1 MPKVEGYSPIF
12 NDLLQRLLKKD
23 PSERIYWEHLRKHP
37 FWTRELN
44 VRKLP
49 RQPTFDGY
57 LKTLEIDPE
66 EFAEQQ
72 AKNGYFIPNL
82 QFHKKPSKADPM
94 RVSQSVKKKAVDEAA
109 RKGAAKLK
117 QAEAKSEEKI
127 KAAAKSAKEAAEK
140 IAKEDAK
147 KAAAKAAAD
156 LAKTPTTG
164 PSAKYIPLRT
174 VQAVICIAC
183 DDFWIV
189 LSLGAP
195 LPKPPNSR
203 PLASQI
209 NRFVYSRSHSKIF
222 KVTMINLPQGLA
234 SSFLDG

>member
-57 LKTLEIDPE
+57 LQTLEIDPE

-94 RVSQSVKKKAVDEAA
+94 RVSQSVKKNMDGDNEYSAGAKPT
-109 RKGAAKLK
+109 GAA
-117 QAEAKSEEKI
+117 
-127 KAAAKSAKEAAEK
+127 AA
-140 IAKEDAK
+140 
-147 KAAAKAAAD
+147 
-156 LAKTPTTG
+156 
-164 PSAKYIPLRT
+164 
-174 VQAVICIAC
+174 
-183 DDFWIV
+183 
-189 LSLGAP
+189 
-195 LPKPPNSR
+195 
-203 PLASQI
+203 
-209 NRFVYSRSHSKIF
+209 
-222 KVTMINLPQGLA
+222 
-234 SSFLDG
+234 